1 LSDSIFKLQL
11 LARSELALTQIRT
24 RRAISKSTY
33 IAFALVL
40 FLLGVGMLNVAGFLA
55 LETSFSS
62 AKSALIIAFTNGI
75 GGVIVLLLSQKA
87 GPSENEERMA
97 KEVREMAYREL
108 SEDVE
113 EVKDRLGNLAQE
125 VSNIG
130 EDISRATGVLRFL
143 LGLLKK

>member
-1 LSDSIFKLQL
+1 LSDSMFKLQL

-24 RRAISKSTY
+24 RRAVSKSTY
-33 IAFALVL
+33 IAFSLVL
-40 FLLGVGMLNVAGFLA
+40 FLLGIGMLNVAGFLA
-55 LETSFSS
+55 LET
-62 AKSALIIAFTNGI
+62 ANSALIIACANGI

-108 SEDVE
+108 NEDVND
-113 EVKDRLGNLAQE
+113 VKNRLENLAQE